1 MNRLYPIIILLFIF
15 SCSIW
20 EYDDLSNSIDPQKP
34 NTYLSLIASDTVFA
48 SLDSI
53 TGQSIYA
60 ITETPDP
67 DFVWDT
73 LTHAF
78 TTITTSK
85 QELHWWGEDEDGEII
100 GYYYKW
106 NVDSIWTYTTNE
118 SGLFYVPIRSDLD
131 VFSFEIKAVD
141 NDTLIDPTPATIVL
155 PIRNSK
161 PTIDFRFRS
170 NPSVDDIGG
179 DTSFTFPT
187 RTFVWDVQDQDGVET
202 ITDIYFALD
211 DTCSTCWTQ
220 LSAAAFSSITLN
232 ELEPG
237 NHTFYLKARDI
248 AGAESEIIQFPD
260 SNNPSEPDYWKVLPI
275 QGNTLLVDDFVQDSQ
290 NNAQEWYR
298 SVLDTALGNL
308 NFSVWEIGKEL
319 PYSNTD
325 LSATLNYFDHVI
337 WYTAYTGGETYLDAS
352 SNIYNYVAAGGNV
365 FLNLTELKDSTF
377 IFFPLDTSFT
387 LNPQGRI
394 FSDRKLISQIS
405 NSLDLTISS
414 LIAVRVKGFIP
425 NSTQFAEIQTLYTM
439 DEPGNGDE
447 WTGTPTISSMGQFQ
461 VSPSQQSGK
470 VVLMSIPMHNG
481 SVPLLD
487 GNGSG
492 GKFISYLL
500 KVAFQ

>member
-1 MNRLYPIIILLFIF
+1 MSRLHLIIISSFIF
-15 SCSIW
+15 SCSLW
-20 EYDDLSNSIDPQKP
+20 EYDDLSNPIENKTPD
-34 NTYLSLIASDTVFA
+34 TYLSLIASDTVYA
-48 SLDSI
+48 TIDSI

-67 DFVWDT
+67 EFVWDT

-85 QELHWWGEDEDGEII
+85 QELHWWGEDADGEII

-106 NVDSIWTYTTNE
+106 NVDSAWSYTTNE

-131 VFSFEIKAVD
+131 VFSFEIKSVD
-141 NDTLIDPTPATIVL
+141 NDSLIDPTPATIVL

-161 PTIDFRFRS
+161 PTIDFRFQS
-170 NPSVDDIGG
+170 NPSLDDIGG

-187 RTFVWDVQDQDGVET
+187 RTFFWDVQDQDGVET
-202 ITDIYFALD
+202 ITDIFYALD
-211 DTCSTCWTQ
+211 DTCSTCWVQ
-220 LSAAAFSSITLN
+220 LSAEAFSSITLSN
-232 ELEPG
+232 LESG
-237 NHTFYLKARDI
+237 NHTFYVKARDI

-260 SNNPSEPDYWKVLPI
+260 PNNTSEPDYWKVMPI
-275 QGNTLLVDDFVQDSQ
+275 QGNTLLIDDFVQDSQ
-290 NNAQEWYR
+290 NNAQQWYR
-298 SVLDTALGNL
+298 SVLDTSLGNS
-308 NFSVWEIGKEL
+308 NYSIWEIGKEL
-319 PYSNTD
+319 PYSSTD
-325 LSATLNYFDHVI
+325 LSATLNYFDNVI
-337 WYTAYTGGETYLDAS
+337 WFSAYTGGETYLDAS

-394 FSDRKLISQIS
+394 FSDRRLISQVS
-405 NSLDLTISS
+405 NSLDLTISN

-425 NSTQFAEIQTLYTM
+425 NSNGFASIQTLYMM
-439 DEPGNGDE
+439 DEPGDGDE
-447 WTGTPTISSMGQFQ
+447 WLGTPTVCSMGQFQ
-461 VSPSQQSGK
+461 VSPTQLSGK
-470 VVLMSIPMHNG
+470 VVLMSIPLHNG

-500 KVAFQ
+500 KVGFQ

>member
-20 EYDDLSNSIDPQKP
+20 EYDDLSNPIDPQKP

-290 NNAQEWYR
+290 NNAQDWYR

-319 PYSNTD
+319 PYSSTD

-365 FLNLTELKDSTF
+365 FL
-377 IFFPLDTSFT
+377 
-387 LNPQGRI
+387 
-394 FSDRKLISQIS
+394 
-405 NSLDLTISS
+405 S
-414 LIAVRVKGFIP
+414 LIHI
-425 NSTQFAEIQTLYTM
+425 
-439 DEPGNGDE
+439 
-447 WTGTPTISSMGQFQ
+447 
-461 VSPSQQSGK
+461 
-470 VVLMSIPMHNG
+470 
-481 SVPLLD
+481 
-487 GNGSG
+487 
-492 GKFISYLL
+492 
-500 KVAFQ
+500 

>member
-1 MNRLYPIIILLFIF
+1 M
-15 SCSIW
+15 
-20 EYDDLSNSIDPQKP
+20 
-34 NTYLSLIASDTVFA
+34 
-48 SLDSI
+48 
-53 TGQSIYA
+53 
-60 ITETPDP
+60 
-67 DFVWDT
+67 
-73 LTHAF
+73 
-78 TTITTSK
+78 
-85 QELHWWGEDEDGEII
+85 
-100 GYYYKW
+100 
-106 NVDSIWTYTTNE
+106 DSIWTYTTNE

-290 NNAQEWYR
+290 NNAQDWYR

-319 PYSNTD
+319 PYSSTD

-461 VSPSQQSGK
+461 VSPSQLSGK